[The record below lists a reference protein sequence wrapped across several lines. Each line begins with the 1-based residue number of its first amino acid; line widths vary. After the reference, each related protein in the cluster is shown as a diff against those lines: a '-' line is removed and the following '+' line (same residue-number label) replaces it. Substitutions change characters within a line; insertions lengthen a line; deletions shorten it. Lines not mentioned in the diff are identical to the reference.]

1 DVLVDLA
8 LSYLAS
14 RGETSVGAIR
24 IAISAIHQLSRGS
37 LATMLR
43 SVREQVTI
51 VQRGA
56 VTHVPVGT
64 LERAFDFGVP
74 RGSAA
79 PPARPGPPTAPD
91 HEPPIRIASAVNA
104 GRTLTAL
111 RTATRRGVSGRI
123 ETYVDMPSYVR
134 FGYQAGAFSAV
145 VLQLPWVQRIG
156 QLQVAQLP
164 QGPDAEE
171 RRANRHTV
179 VLQIETSMRELR
191 VDWRLETP
199 DSYEFTAR
207 SALAVATGAGLES
220 SHGWRTPSD
229 VLALALPADDQR
241 TSPRWIAASD
251 PFDDCTLE
259 ARRG

>member
-1 DVLVDLA
+1 D
-8 LSYLAS
+8 SN
-14 RGETSVGAIR
+14 
-24 IAISAIHQLSRGS
+24 
-37 LATMLR
+37 
-43 SVREQVTI
+43 
-51 VQRGA
+51 
-56 VTHVPVGT
+56 
-64 LERAFDFGVP
+64 
-74 RGSAA
+74 
-79 PPARPGPPTAPD
+79 
-91 HEPPIRIASAVNA
+91 PPIRMASAVTA
-104 GRTLTAL
+104 VDTLTAL

-220 SHGWRTPSD
+220 SHGWRTPSGG
-229 VLALALPADDQR
+229 PAPAPPAHDQR
-241 TSPRWIAASD
+241 HSPRWIAAPE
-251 PFDDCTLE
+251 PFARITPP
-259 ARRG
+259 ARRGG

>member
-1 DVLVDLA
+1 D
-8 LSYLAS
+8 SN
-14 RGETSVGAIR
+14 
-24 IAISAIHQLSRGS
+24 
-37 LATMLR
+37 
-43 SVREQVTI
+43 
-51 VQRGA
+51 
-56 VTHVPVGT
+56 
-64 LERAFDFGVP
+64 
-74 RGSAA
+74 
-79 PPARPGPPTAPD
+79 
-91 HEPPIRIASAVNA
+91 PPIRMASAVTA
-104 GRTLTAL
+104 VDTLTAL

-229 VLALALPADDQR
+229 VPAPAVPARDQHPAPRSVASSAPVHASTLA
-241 TSPRWIAASD
+241 
-251 PFDDCTLE
+251 
-259 ARRG
+259 ARP